1 MNGAERKMVRGQW
14 YDTASAVSKRCHCH
28 GCTRVATRFVGSKKH
43 GWLRFCSVPEHKEAA
58 FAYNE
63 YLRLHPNAR

>member
-1 MNGAERKMVRGQW
+1 MVSGKPSQ
-14 YDTASAVSKRCHCH
+14 CHCYDNQSPTNN
-28 GCTRVATRFVGSKKH
+28 CQRDATRFVGSKKH
-43 GWLRFCSVPEHKEAA
+43 GWLRFCSSPEHKATA

>member
-1 MNGAERKMVRGQW
+1 M
-14 YDTASAVSKRCHCH
+14 SKTRAQQTGDCVNRTQPCHCH
-28 GCTRVATRFVGSKKH
+28 GCTRPATRFVGSKKH
-43 GWLRFCSVPEHKEAA
+43 GWLRFCSKPEHKEAA

>member
-1 MNGAERKMVRGQW
+1 MVSGKPQQCNC
-14 YDTASAVSKRCHCH
+14 YDSKSPTNNCQ
-28 GCTRVATRFVGSKKH
+28 RVATRFVGNKKH
-43 GWLRFCSVPEHKEAA
+43 GWLRFCSKQEHRATA